1 MRVHV
6 TDHFHVFHTSSRF
19 VTGVIVREK
28 LSVFER
34 ILWRACRG
42 NVFLRRAEIETPLE
56 NPTTVSHMT
65 LYSTC
70 IVQYRGFPKCK
81 TSYRIFCSVCMY
93 SFNDCMQM
101 AHLYTSLC
109 VLYLYM
115 YIQNVHVC
123 RLAHVYLLVLSFTF

>member
-1 MRVHV
+1 MFR
-6 TDHFHVFHTSSRF
+6 TSSRF

-65 LYSTC
+65 SYGTC
-70 IVQYRGFPKCK
+70 SVQYQGFPKCK
-81 TSYRIFCSVCMY
+81 TSSVTE
-93 SFNDCMQM
+93 
-101 AHLYTSLC
+101 AH
-109 VLYLYM
+109 
-115 YIQNVHVC
+115 
-123 RLAHVYLLVLSFTF
+123 